1 MKIFYTIFVI
11 IVFASNSYARDTYS
25 GAPSKITDWRI
36 SCSVDKGS
44 IIGNY
49 PNYVFKTSKNR
60 CTGGTYNQRAEIY
73 TKKAITLSTKAKYDF
88 QTIFTIK
95 DVSKSFTLRAYP
107 EKFDIFQI
115 HDGRDGCAPPL
126 KVNIQTSGLLRLFA
140 DYKTGPGEQCER
152 DVIKSG
158 FGKTV
163 IKRDGTEYKLNVLL
177 NFDGKSGFN
186 VDVYLD
192 DKLEVSGKYLP
203 PTGNKYVASKYFYF
217 KHGVYSKN
225 MFDYEMKSKIHMK
238 KVMNYIEPNP
248 LKEAFNNLSKE
259 ERKNV
264 QINLENE
271 GFYSSKIDGYYGK
284 NTEKGL
290 KNFNSKFF
298 DASDLKKS
306 TNLDVLLTKLSK
318 VVARQED

>member
-1 MKIFYTIFVI
+1 MKIFYTIYI
-11 IVFASNSYARDTYS
+11 IFVFASNSYAMDKYF

-36 SCSVDKGS
+36 SCSVDKVS
-44 IIGNY
+44 IIDNY
-49 PNYVFKTSKNR
+49 PNSVFKTSKNK
-60 CTGGTYNQRAEIY
+60 CTGGTYNQRAEIT

-88 QTIFTIK
+88 QTIFTIQ
-95 DVSKSFTLRAYP
+95 DISKSFYP

-126 KVNIQTSGLLRLFA
+126 KVNIQSSGQLRLYA

-152 DVIKSG
+152 DIIKSSG
-158 FGKTV
+158 FGKTQ

-192 DKLEVSGKYLP
+192 DKLEVSGKYAP

-225 MFDYEMKSKIHMK
+225 IFDYEMKSKISMK
-238 KVMNYIEPNP
+238 KV
-248 LKEAFNNLSKE
+248 K
-259 ERKNV
+259 
-264 QINLENE
+264 
-271 GFYSSKIDGYYGK
+271 
-284 NTEKGL
+284 
-290 KNFNSKFF
+290 
-298 DASDLKKS
+298 
-306 TNLDVLLTKLSK
+306 
-318 VVARQED
+318 

>member
-60 CTGGTYNQRAEIY
+60 CTGGSYNQRAEIY

-88 QTIFTIK
+88 QTVFSFQDK
-95 DVSKSFTLRAYP
+95 SKSFYP

-115 HDGRDGCAPPL
+115 HDGRNGCAPPL
-126 KVNIQTSGLLRLFA
+126 KVNVQSGGQLRLYA
-140 DYKTGPGEQCER
+140 DYKTGPGEQCVK
-152 DVIKSG
+152 DVIKSTG
-158 FGKTV
+158 LGTTQ

-177 NFDGKSGFN
+177 NFDGKSGFD

-192 DKLEVSGKYLP
+192 DKLEVSGKYSP
-203 PTGNKYVASKYFYF
+203 PTGNKYEASKYFYF
-217 KHGVYSKN
+217 KHGVYSRN
-225 MFDYEMKSKIHMK
+225 MFDYEMKSKISMK
-238 KVMNYIEPNP
+238 KVN
-248 LKEAFNNLSKE
+248 
-259 ERKNV
+259 
-264 QINLENE
+264 
-271 GFYSSKIDGYYGK
+271 
-284 NTEKGL
+284 
-290 KNFNSKFF
+290 
-298 DASDLKKS
+298 
-306 TNLDVLLTKLSK
+306 
-318 VVARQED
+318 